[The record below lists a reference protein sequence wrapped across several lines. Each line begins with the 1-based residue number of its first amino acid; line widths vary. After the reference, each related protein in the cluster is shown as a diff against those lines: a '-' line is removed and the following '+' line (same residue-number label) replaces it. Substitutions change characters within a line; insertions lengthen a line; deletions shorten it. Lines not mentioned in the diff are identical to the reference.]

1 MSFWRFK
8 SYQIWRLGLTMPC
21 FCVLYCMRFMF
32 CLLVPVGCVS
42 VSVCGGLGACSY
54 GITPYWTVC
63 YAAPLLLAN
72 ISSDPDNPAA
82 QQWWE
87 NKVAEIHSLFP
98 TFGGLLVTQPTA
110 THDIDI

>member
-1 MSFWRFK
+1 M
-8 SYQIWRLGLTMPC
+8 
-21 FCVLYCMRFMF
+21 
-32 CLLVPVGCVS
+32 S
-42 VSVCGGLGACSY
+42 VSVCGRGAWCSY

-87 NKVAEIHSLFP
+87 TKTAEIHSLFP

-110 THDIDI
+110 THDIYR